1 MLLDKQLIVS
11 DAQVVTVTAVST
23 DAIDTGG
30 SNPVRNVG
38 WGEEMRMIVQV
49 NTTALAAGDAT
60 VTFELIQADN
70 AALTTNVEV
79 LIARAPIGKAELTAG
94 GAIPFDV
101 VLPANSRRFLGMRY
115 TVGTGPLTA
124 GAFTA
129 ALVHDSDRQ
138 RYYANGYT
146 NLA

>member
-1 MLLDKQLIVS
+1 MLLDKQLTVS

-30 SNPVRNVG
+30 SNPVRNIG
-38 WGEEMRMIVQV
+38 WGEEMRMMVQV
-49 NTTALAAGDAT
+49 NTTVLAAGAAT

-70 AALTTNVEV
+70 AALTTNVET
-79 LIARAPIGKAELTAG
+79 LIASAAIGKAALTAG

-101 VLPANSRRFLGMRY
+101 VLPATSRRFIGMRY
-115 TVGTGPLTA
+115 TIGTGPLTA

-129 ALVHDSDRQ
+129 ALVHDTDRQ
-138 RYYANGYT
+138 RFYANGYP